1 MKDFYD
7 FSKMKRVPHPMQE
20 RIDRGEIK
28 LRSHF
33 EGLSEEEI
41 QERLS
46 NMSEEAREFLLR
58 RREELKQEKL
68 LKEILKVEKT
78 CSDPAV
84 IGLLEQIKAHLS
96 PKQLNSGEI

>member
-1 MKDFYD
+1 
-7 FSKMKRVPHPMQE
+7 MQA

-41 QERLS
+41 KERLA

-68 LKEILKVEKT
+68 LKEILQAEETCDNQLPPQFVE
-78 CSDPAV
+78 
-84 IGLLEQIKAHLS
+84 ILEKIKAHLS
-96 PKQLNSGEI
+96 PEYKELNSGSL